1 VVVVVIEG
9 SGSNRPTSDRDT
21 GWEPDRRNPNLQRYW
36 DGSDWTAARR
46 WVSGQWVDESLVPT
60 RPASMLETAGSTVQA
75 SSSGTTKRARQT
87 VTVTA
92 GFGGLF
98 ICGVLLI
105 LGSVTPWVTVSF
117 VNQSTSVQGTDITI
131 SHTFLVNG
139 WFTLPIGILLLLL
152 TFLGVTSGERV
163 IRGTLLLLSLAG
175 AAVAVYALVRIL
187 QLISQSSAPTFNG
200 VPIKL
205 PVQPNASVGW
215 GLIVLLIG
223 AVGAVLCA
231 LSEVKPT

>member
-1 VVVVVIEG
+1 MVVVMEG
-9 SGSNRPTSDRDT
+9 SGSNRPTSERVP

-36 DGSDWTAARR
+36 DGSDWTATRR
-46 WVSGQWVDESLVPT
+46 WVSNQWVDESLLPT
-60 RPASMLETAGSTVQA
+60 RPPSMLENAGSTVQA
-75 SSSGTTKRARQT
+75 SASGTAKRERQT
-87 VTVTA
+87 VIVTA

-105 LGSVTPWVTVSF
+105 LGSVTPWATVSF
-117 VNQSTSVQGTDITI
+117 ANQSMSVQGIDITI
-131 SHTFLVNG
+131 SHAFMVNG

-152 TFLGVTSGERV
+152 TFLGVTSGEPFIRV
-163 IRGTLLLLSLAG
+163 TLLVLSLAA
-175 AAVAVYALVRIL
+175 AAVSVYALVRIL
-187 QLISQSSAPTFNG
+187 QEIAQSSAPTFNG

-205 PVQPNASVGW
+205 PVQTNASVGW

-231 LSEVKPT
+231 LSEAKVT

>member
-1 VVVVVIEG
+1 MIEG
-9 SGSNRPTSDRDT
+9 SGSNRAPSDRGP
-21 GWEPDRRNPNLQRYW
+21 GWEPDRLNPNLQRYW
-36 DGSDWTAARR
+36 DGSGWTAARR
-46 WVSGQWVDESLVPT
+46 WVSNQWVDESLLPT
-60 RPASMLETAGSTVQA
+60 RPPSMLESAGSTVRA
-75 SSSGTTKRARQT
+75 SASGTPKRQRQT

-117 VNQSTSVQGTDITI
+117 ANQSLSAQGIDITI
-131 SHTFLVNG
+131 SHSFLANG

-152 TFLGVTSGERV
+152 TFLGVTSGEPFIRV
-163 IRGTLLLLSLAG
+163 MLLVLSLAA

-187 QLISQSSAPTFNG
+187 QAIAQSSAPTFNG
-200 VPIKL
+200 APIKL
-205 PVQPNASVGW
+205 PVQPTASVGW

-223 AVGAVLCA
+223 AVGAVVCA
-231 LSEVKPT
+231 LSEAKAA

>member
-1 VVVVVIEG
+1 MEG
-9 SGSNRPTSDRDT
+9 SGSNRASNDRAP
-21 GWEPDRRNPNLQRYW
+21 GWVPDRLNPNLQRYW
-36 DGSDWTAARR
+36 DGSDWTATRR
-46 WVSGQWVDESLVPT
+46 WVSNHWVDESLLPA
-60 RPASMLETAGSTVQA
+60 RPPSMLENAGSAVQA
-75 SSSGTTKRARQT
+75 SAAATAKRQRQT
-87 VTVTA
+87 VVVTA

-117 VNQSTSVQGTDITI
+117 ASQSMSVQGIDITI
-131 SHTFLVNG
+131 SHSFLVNG

-152 TFLGVTSGERV
+152 TFLGVTSGEPFIRV
-163 IRGTLLLLSLAG
+163 MLLLLSLAA

-187 QLISQSSAPTFNG
+187 QSIAQSSAPTFNG

-205 PVQPNASVGW
+205 PVQTNASVGW

-231 LSEVKPT
+231 LSEAKAT

>member
-1 VVVVVIEG
+1 MVVVMEG
-9 SGSNRPTSDRDT
+9 SGSNRPTSEREP

-36 DGSDWTAARR
+36 DGSEWTAARR
-46 WVSGQWVDESLVPT
+46 WVSGQWVDESLLPT
-60 RPASMLETAGSTVQA
+60 RTPSMLENAGSSVQA
-75 SSSGTTKRARQT
+75 SASARVRRERQT

-117 VNQSTSVQGTDITI
+117 VDQSTSVQGTDITI
-131 SHTFLVNG
+131 SHAFLVNG

-163 IRGTLLLLSLAG
+163 IRATLLLLSLAG

-215 GLIVLLIG
+215 GLIVLLVG
-223 AVGAVLCA
+223 ALGAVLCA
-231 LSEVKPT
+231 LSEAKAT

>member
-1 VVVVVIEG
+1 MEG
-9 SGSNRPTSDRDT
+9 SGSNRAPSDRVP
-21 GWEPDRRNPNLQRYW
+21 GWVPDRLNPNLQRYW

-46 WVSGQWVDESLVPT
+46 WVSNQWVDESLLPT
-60 RPASMLETAGSTVQA
+60 RPPSMLENADSAVRA
-75 SSSGTTKRARQT
+75 SASGTAKRERQT

-105 LGSVTPWVTVSF
+105 LGSVTPWVTVSLA
-117 VNQSTSVQGTDITI
+117 NQSMSVQGIDITI
-131 SHTFLVNG
+131 SHSFLVNG

-152 TFLGVTSGERV
+152 TFLGVTSGEPFIRV
-163 IRGTLLLLSLAG
+163 MLVLLSLAA
-175 AAVAVYALVRIL
+175 AAVAVYAVVRIL
-187 QLISQSSAPTFNG
+187 QAIAQSSAPMVNG
-200 VPIKL
+200 VPIKPIKL

-231 LSEVKPT
+231 LMEAKAT

>member
-1 VVVVVIEG
+1 MEG
-9 SGSNRPTSDRDT
+9 SGSNRPTGEREP

-36 DGSDWTAARR
+36 DGSEWTAARR
-46 WVSGQWVDESLVPT
+46 WVSGQWFDETLLPPRT
-60 RPASMLETAGSTVQA
+60 PSMLENAGSSVHA
-75 SSSGTTKRARQT
+75 SASAKVRRERQT

-117 VNQSTSVQGTDITI
+117 VDQSTAVQGTDITI
-131 SHTFLVNG
+131 SHAFLVNG

-215 GLIVLLIG
+215 GLIVLVIG
-223 AVGAVLCA
+223 ALGAVLCA
-231 LSEVKPT
+231 LSEAKAT